1 MKFRTTFLFLFVVFG
16 IFAQDKKSKGD
27 LLFYGYAYKDA
38 IKEYKKQQ
46 INTPLTNQQTLNLA
60 DAYYMI
66 GNYSSAAD
74 AYVQVYK
81 KDTTMSDYH
90 FNKML
95 EAMSRTSDKEKMQ
108 AFLDTKK
115 DLMPHEW
122 TENADFNYELLESN
136 EGGGMDYHLFNVS
149 NNSAQSDFSPAFYSD
164 DRILFSSGRPQKD
177 KQDYSPSGESYLDIF
192 VGKLN
197 GNGDVQNSIRFAGI
211 PASSFHKSTPYYSKA
226 LNEIFYVLS
235 NTANGDLVYDQ
246 NGKNA
251 LAIGLAGQ
259 NGSFEYILKDLSTS
273 FYYPFYDAKT
283 QRLYFVANFDE
294 GYGGTD
300 IYYVN
305 TNNGQIM
312 SSPVNLGPR
321 INSPGNEIAPYIFN
335 NSLYFSSDVFYGL
348 GGMDI
353 YKSNIMGDDNFSIPI
368 NLGRGINSTAD
379 DFGFIIKDGGNGGFE
394 GYFSSNRQGGK
405 GKDDI
410 YGFRIS
416 DDPGLK
422 TLALTGT
429 VTDPT
434 TGEGIDKVAVSVLDT
449 EGNPIKEVYSNEDG
463 QYRFE
468 IPWRD
473 HIVLEIHKERYGTF
487 KKKYDEKEITALE
500 KNQLNI
506 ELPFLDAMVAQKED
520 KTVLKLKK
528 IRFDRGKSTI
538 TPEAAMVLDMAVY
551 ALKEFPQIRL
561 AIETYTDSRGAS
573 STNLKISQNRADA
586 IKNYLIEKGAPAKSI
601 LSSKGYGEEKI
612 LNNCTNGVYCLDML
626 HEQNNRSLLVVTNY
640 DSL

>member
-1 MKFRTTFLFLFVVFG
+1 MKFKTTFLFLFIVFG

-27 LLFYGYAYKDA
+27 LLFYGYSYKDA
-38 IKEYKKQQ
+38 IKEYKKEQLK
-46 INTPLTNQQTLNLA
+46 TPLTNQQTLNLA
-60 DAYYMI
+60 DAYYMT
-66 GNYSSAAD
+66 GNYKNASD
-74 AYVQVYK
+74 TYVEVYK
-81 KDTTMSDYH
+81 KDTTMSNYH

-95 EAMSRTSDKEKMQ
+95 EAMSRTSDKVKIQ
-108 AFLDTKK
+108 AFLDTKRN
-115 DLMPHEW
+115 LLPLEW
-122 TENADFNYELLESN
+122 TENADFNQELLESN
-136 EGGGMDYHLFNVS
+136 VNGGTAYTIFNVS
-149 NNSAQSDFSPAFYSD
+149 GNTPQSDFSPTFYSD
-164 DRILFSSGRPQKD
+164 ERILFSSGRPEKD
-177 KQDYSPSGESYLDIF
+177 RQAYSPSGESYLDIF

-197 GNGDVQNSIRFAGI
+197 GNGDVQNSNRFAGI
-211 PASSFHKSTPYYSKA
+211 PASDFHKSTPYFSKS

-235 NTANGDLVYDQ
+235 NTADGELVYDK

-273 FYYPFYDAKT
+273 FYYPFYDSGT
-283 QRLYFVANFDE
+283 QRLYFVANFEE

-335 NSLYFSSDVFYGL
+335 NSLYFSSDVYYGL

-353 YKSNIMGDDNFSIPI
+353 YKSNMMANDKFSIPI
-368 NLGRGINSTAD
+368 NLGRGINSTSD
-379 DFGFIIKDGGNGGFE
+379 DFGFIIRNGSSGGYE

-410 YGFRIS
+410 YGFKVS
-416 DDPGLK
+416 GEPGLK
-422 TLALTGT
+422 TLVLVGKISN
-429 VTDPT
+429 PN
-434 TGEGIDKVAVSVLDT
+434 TGEGIDKVAVLVLDKD
-449 EGNPIKEVYSNEDG
+449 GKQIKEVYSNENG

-473 HIVLEIHKERYGTF
+473 HIVLEIQKERYGTF
-487 KKKYDEKEITALE
+487 RKEYDEKEIGE
-500 KNQLNI
+500 IVNNNLNV
-506 ELPFLDAMVAQKED
+506 ELPFLDEMVTQKEG
-520 KTVLKLKK
+520 KTVLKTKR
-528 IRFDRGKSTI
+528 ISFDRGKAAI
-538 TPEAAMVLDMAVY
+538 TPETAMVLDMAAY

-573 STNLKISQNRADA
+573 SVNLRISQNRADA
-586 IKNYLIEKGAPAKSI
+586 IKDYLIKKGAPANSI
-601 LSSKGYGEEKI
+601 ISSVGYGEEKI

-626 HEQNNRSLLVVTNY
+626 HQQNDRSLLVVTNY